1 MNKLKLIS
9 AAIIMLILSGCL
21 TSSHH
26 FRSGKTI
33 ESGEAHVNYGFS
45 IRKAPL
51 CESSDGN
58 ENCREWTEVT
68 APNLSRGFRLGV
80 RDSWGPFTGV
90 DAGYQ
95 LEVGVLEFDMRLGLP
110 HLMINGVQLYHSLGA
125 GWAIGSF
132 PDNSYFLDYVIS
144 RELKQ
149 VSLFLNTRQAR
160 LATQLY
166 ELEFKAKE
174 QESGSVFKS
183 NPRWL
188 QQYGGGVKFYSRQ
201 KTWIIPDAFHLTYLM
216 TAPEM
221 SVLGTPIKDDSPWKF
236 AGHLNFGIGWDY

>member
-110 HLMINGVQLYHSLGA
+110 HLMINGVQLYHSLGC
-125 GWAIGSF
+125 
-132 PDNSYFLDYVIS
+132 
-144 RELKQ
+144 
-149 VSLFLNTRQAR
+149 
-160 LATQLY
+160 
-166 ELEFKAKE
+166 
-174 QESGSVFKS
+174 
-183 NPRWL
+183 WL
-188 QQYGGGVKFYSRQ
+188 G
-201 KTWIIPDAFHLTYLM
+201 D
-216 TAPEM
+216 
-221 SVLGTPIKDDSPWKF
+221 WKF
-236 AGHLNFGIGWDY
+236 SR